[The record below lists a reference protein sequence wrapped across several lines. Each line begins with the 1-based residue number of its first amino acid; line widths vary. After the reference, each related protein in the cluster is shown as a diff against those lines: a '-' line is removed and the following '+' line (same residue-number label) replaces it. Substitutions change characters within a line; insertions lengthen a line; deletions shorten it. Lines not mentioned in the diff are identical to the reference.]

1 MVTYYRYRDVLVG
14 TLSMISVE
22 RCLPLFIR
30 PFDEFSGIEL
40 VFLPLIRYRWKLG
53 IGFDHRFLPFFEF
66 LHLSGYPK
74 IIFVPRDFFSGKGGV
89 QVISSRIKEH
99 LRRRFED

>member
-74 IIFVPRDFFSGKGGV
+74 IIFVPRDFFFRERR
-89 QVISSRIKEH
+89 SSSYFIEEQETSKKKV
-99 LRRRFED
+99 

>member
-53 IGFDHRFLPFFEF
+53 IGFDRFLPFFEF

-74 IIFVPRDFFSGKGGV
+74 IIFVPRDFFFREGR
-89 QVISSRIKEH
+89 SSSYFIEEQETSKKKV
-99 LRRRFED
+99 